1 MAGEGARSVELVGVS
16 TYLLVGCGK
25 GILGSQRHC
34 GVVELNLAIQEKMKG
49 YFDEGRREKGRETR

>member
-34 GVVELNLAIQEKMKG
+34 GVCGIEFGNSRKG
-49 YFDEGRREKGRETR
+49 EGVF